1 MKKILIVTGFE
12 ATTGRSDCLYLRDHR
27 QRLCTVLAAPDQR
40 VNLQSLLQQQA
51 PFVLFSDQLEA
62 LAADRLQ
69 IPADALISVMPAASA
84 AINALL
90 ESGKADQLLLQ
101 LGGGF

>member
-12 ATTGRSDCLYLRDHR
+12 ATAGRSDCLYLRDHR
-27 QRLCTVLAAPDQR
+27 QRLCTVLTAADQR

-51 PFVLFSDQLEA
+51 PFVLFSDRLET

-69 IPADALISVMPAASA
+69 IPADAMISVMPAASGS
-84 AINALL
+84 IQALL
-90 ESGKADQLLLQ
+90 ESGQAEQLLLQ
-101 LGGGF
+101 LGGF